1 MLLKILMQEEYTQT
15 SSANSEHKHSK
26 IKRFS
31 SLNEWIINQMTP
43 LLSIAI
49 KLSDL
54 H

>member
-1 MLLKILMQEEYTQT
+1 
-15 SSANSEHKHSK
+15 
-26 IKRFS
+26 
-31 SLNEWIINQMTP
+31 MTP